1 MKTKKNYLSV
11 LSLVLAIT
19 MVLGV
24 ALTAMQ
30 PARMETSPFTDV
42 AVNQWYFPYVLEA
55 YDDGVMTGTYH
66 NPATGEREFSPK
78 SPLTMAEWSVML
90 VRA

>member
-1 MKTKKNYLSV
+1 MKAKKKISLALAV
-11 LSLVLAIT
+11 LLAISI
-19 MVLGV
+19 VFS
-24 ALTAMQ
+24 A
-30 PARMETSPFTDV
+30 PAQVVCAANGRSPFTDV
-42 AVNQWYFPYVLEA
+42 AVTQWYFPYVLEA
-55 YDDGVMTGTYH
+55 YNDGVMTGTYH